1 MRIPSALL
9 IALVLVAVTA
19 CSSGGAARPSTDRVP
34 ASLAGT
40 SWKAVSVGGRSTVV
54 DRPPTLTFDAA
65 KVSGSGGCNQFGGDY
80 AYADGRITFGE
91 LPMTL
96 IGCDEPIGSLES
108 EFLKVLGGGVTVT
121 MDDAGQLL
129 IEGPGGQ
136 ALLVPLLR

>member
-1 MRIPSALL
+1 MRIPAVLFALL
-9 IALVLVAVTA
+9 LVVIAA
-19 CSSGGAARPSTDRVP
+19 CSSGGAASPSTDSVP
-34 ASLAGT
+34 STLAGT

-54 DRPPTLTFDAA
+54 DRPPTLTFDATN
-65 KVSGSGGCNQFGGDY
+65 VSGSGGCNQFSGDY
-80 AYADGRITFGE
+80 TYADGRITFGE

-108 EFLKVLGGGVTVT
+108 EFLEVLGGGVTVT

>member
-1 MRIPSALL
+1 MRIPTALL
-9 IALVLVAVTA
+9 LALVLVGLAA
-19 CSSGGAARPSTDRVP
+19 CSSGGSASPSTDPVP

-54 DRPPTLTFDAA
+54 DRPPTLTFEAT

-80 AYADGRITFGE
+80 TYADGKITFGE

-96 IGCDEPIGSLES
+96 MGCDEPIGSLES
-108 EFLKVLGGGVTVT
+108 EFLKVLGGGVTVS